1 MERRFPCRLLGGL
14 LALCMATPATAAP
27 DLWDEFCASAEM
39 RAADNA
45 AVESAARDLTRSEL
59 HYQRLLHRAE
69 PWLWE
74 ILQQVRTRG
83 MPVEIAVL
91 PAIESGFRSRVASSQ
106 AAVGLWQIVPAT
118 AHRFGLRTGG
128 AMDHRADVG
137 YSTRAA
143 LDYLE
148 YLQERFVHWPMVLAA
163 YNAGEGR
170 VRRALAAVG
179 SRPGAGTT
187 RRELRLPAETQAHFH
202 RLMGFVRA
210 TCNPDD
216 YGVQRPAL
224 PAQPMIRP
232 VNFNRRVSLAELAP
246 LIGTP
251 TNYLRTLNPALTDG
265 HTAAS
270 GPHRVWI
277 PEHRV
282 DHLEHRLARHSDLAL
297 LEYGLYRVQRRDTR
311 SHIAVRHG
319 TSTRALREMNA
330 LASSSIRAGVEL
342 RVPLHG
348 GSPRTDL

>member
-1 MERRFPCRLLGGL
+1 MSIFP
-14 LALCMATPATAAP
+14 
-27 DLWDEFCASAEM
+27 DS
-39 RAADNA
+39 
-45 AVESAARDLTRSEL
+45 ESFRDLATCANGS
-59 HYQRLLHRAE
+59 QSTNAN
-69 PWLWE
+69 
-74 ILQQVRTRG
+74 G
-83 MPVEIAVL
+83 
-91 PAIESGFRSRVASSQ
+91 VACTSVVNPTS
-106 AAVGLWQIVPAT
+106 
-118 AHRFGLRTGG
+118 
-128 AMDHRADVG
+128 
-137 YSTRAA
+137 
-143 LDYLE
+143 
-148 YLQERFVHWPMVLAA
+148 
-163 YNAGEGR
+163 
-170 VRRALAAVG
+170 
-179 SRPGAGTT
+179 
-187 RRELRLPAETQAHFH
+187 
-202 RLMGFVRA
+202 A

-297 LEYGLYRVQRRDTR
+297 LEYGLYRVQRGDTL